1 MKDWTEKEKKKYA
14 IQSDDLAEDWYA
26 LNEKYTDL
34 EPISFNEFKELFLK
48 TFRYFYETANTE
60 TIFRYDALLIKE
72 MSIFYA
78 FGDYPKGMS
87 QLESEVCRSLID
99 GLIYSVARNAV
110 ILERVGIITVEI
122 SRRMF
127 DKMSIELNNFENS
140 LKKVMD
146 ACEETYQYSELEDE
160 E

>member
-1 MKDWTEKEKKKYA
+1 MTEKEKKKYA
-14 IQSDDLAEDWYA
+14 SQSYDLAEDWYA

-60 TIFRYDALLIKE
+60 TIFRNDALLIKE

-78 FGDYPKGMS
+78 FEDYPKGMS

-122 SRRMF
+122 SGRMF
-127 DKMSIELNNFENS
+127 DKMGIELNDFENS

-146 ACEETYQYSELEDE
+146 VYEETYRFGELEDE